1 MTQFAKVYAGALYDL
16 ALEEQLDTPV
26 LEELEL
32 LAQAFAESPQYVK
45 LLSSPL
51 VPKEERLQ
59 VLNRDFEGKVQPYL
73 LNFLR
78 ILCERGEMGQ
88 FFNCAGEFRT
98 RYDEQHG
105 ITQAVAVTALPLT
118 DVQMEAMKQRL
129 ETATGKTVRLKNRVD
144 AAVLGGV
151 RLEMDGKQLDG
162 TVQGR
167 LNELQSRLSNLT
179 M

>member
-16 ALEEQLDTPV
+16 ALEEQLDSSI

-32 LAQAFAESPQYVK
+32 LAQAFAEDPQYVK

-59 VLNRDFEGKVQPYL
+59 VLNRNFEGKVQPYL

-88 FFNCAGEFRT
+88 FFNCTTEFRS
-98 RYDEQHG
+98 RYDKQHG
-105 ITQAVAVTALPLT
+105 ITQAVAITALPLT
-118 DVQMEAMKQRL
+118 DAQMQAMKQRL

-167 LNELQSRLSNLT
+167 LKELQSRLSNIT